1 MPDKTNKTEIPPK
14 MRWLFW
20 SYDINSLDLEKDRDY
35 IISQVLN
42 YGTWDDVRWL
52 LKTYSEEEIKKIVK
66 KPQRGLWFE
75 KVLNFW
81 TTIFNIRLKKDVWQ
95 KAILNIN
102 PH

>member
-1 MPDKTNKTEIPPK
+1 MSKDKKIPSK

-20 SYDINSLDLEKDRDY
+20 SYDIKSLDLNKDKDY
-35 IISQVLN
+35 IITQVLN
-42 YGTWDDVRWL
+42 YGTWNDVRWL
-52 LKTYSEEEIKKIVK
+52 FRVYPEKEIMEVVK
-66 KPQRGLWFE
+66 NPSRGLWFE

-95 KAILNIN
+95 KAIFNIN